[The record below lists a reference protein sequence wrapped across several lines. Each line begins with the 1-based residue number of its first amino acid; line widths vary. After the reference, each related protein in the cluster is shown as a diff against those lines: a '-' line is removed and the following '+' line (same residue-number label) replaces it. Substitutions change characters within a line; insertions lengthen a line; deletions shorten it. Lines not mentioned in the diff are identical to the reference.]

1 MRKLKSKSIASFA
14 SGLLTACLLFAAF
27 GADSKEQNPPGR
39 YDMDV
44 IFTGKAL
51 LLNVIDRQTNTGYLY
66 NRMTED
72 TYELKETI
80 DLSQAGQKEMKISP
94 LDEDD

>member
-1 MRKLKSKSIASFA
+1 
-14 SGLLTACLLFAAF
+14 LLFTAF
-27 GADSKEQNPPGR
+27 GADSKEQPPLGR

-44 IFTGKAL
+44 IVTGKAML
-51 LLNVIDRQTNTGYLY
+51 LKVIDRQTNTGYIY

-72 TYELKETI
+72 TYELKEAI

-94 LDEDD
+94 LDESE